1 MRKLLLLL
9 LLTVTISSCNINP
22 SVMFKVPSNYEYDVD
37 QTIGNVEYRVSTN
50 DIVSM
55 SVYTND
61 GFKLI
66 DITTSAESVTS
77 RLNNMNNNTT
87 IQFLVEP
94 DGMIKLPIIGKF
106 KIAGMTIRE
115 AEKSLEAQY
124 ANFYNKPFVVVRVVN
139 RRVTVFPGNG
149 GSGRVVNMDNES
161 TTLIEA
167 LALAGGITN
176 TGKANK
182 IKLIR
187 GDLRNPKV
195 ILIDLSTI
203 DGLKQGNLLLQANDI
218 IYVEPVPRLSQEV
231 LTQITPIVGIITS
244 LALIYNI
251 AKGL

>member
-1 MRKLLLLL
+1 MRKLVTLL
-9 LLTVTISSCNINP
+9 LLTVTLSSCNINP

-37 QTIGNVEYRVSTN
+37 QTIGNVEYRVSPN

-77 RLNNMNNNTT
+77 RLNNMNNNSN

-106 KIAGMTIRE
+106 KIADMTIRE

-124 ANFYNKPFVVVRVVN
+124 ANFYNKPFVVIRVVN
-139 RRVTVFPGNG
+139 RRVTVFPGTG
-149 GSGRVVNMDNES
+149 GAGKVVNLDNES
-161 TTLIEA
+161 TTVIEA

-176 TGKANK
+176 TGKAKK

-187 GDLRNPKV
+187 GDLRNPRV

-203 DGLKQGNLLLQANDI
+203 EGLKQGNLLLQANDI

-244 LALIYNI
+244 FALIYNI
-251 AKGL
+251 AVGF

>member
-1 MRKLLLLL
+1 MKKLVMLL
-9 LLTVTISSCNINP
+9 LLTVTLSSCNINP
-22 SVMFKVPSNYEYDVD
+22 SVMFKVPSDYEFDVD
-37 QTIGNVEYRVSTN
+37 QTIGNVEYRVSPN

-77 RLNNMNNNTT
+77 RLNNMNNNTN

-94 DGMIKLPIIGKF
+94 DGMIKLPIIGKI

-115 AEKSLEAQY
+115 AEKSLEGQY
-124 ANFYNKPFVVVRVVN
+124 ANFYNKPFIVVRVVN
-139 RRVTVFPGNG
+139 RRVTIFPGTG
-149 GSGRVVNMDNES
+149 GSGRVVNLDNES
-161 TTLIEA
+161 TTVVEA

-176 TGKANK
+176 TGKARK

-195 ILIDLSTI
+195 ILIDLSTLE
-203 DGLKQGNLLLQANDI
+203 GVKQGNLLLQANDI
-218 IYVEPVPRLSQEV
+218 IYVEPIPRISQEV
-231 LTQITPIVGIITS
+231 LTQITPVVGILTS
-244 LALIYNI
+244 FALIYNI
-251 AKGL
+251 IIGF